1 MLIIPP
7 VLFAATTRYCEISD
21 AAWWIRDAEAAVMAC
36 MP

>member
-7 VLFAATTRYCEISD
+7 VLFAATTRYSDISD

-36 MP
+36 MS